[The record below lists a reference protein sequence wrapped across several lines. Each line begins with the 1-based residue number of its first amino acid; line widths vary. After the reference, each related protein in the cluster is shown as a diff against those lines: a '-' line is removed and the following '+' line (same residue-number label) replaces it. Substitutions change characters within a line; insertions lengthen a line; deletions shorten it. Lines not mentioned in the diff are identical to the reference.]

1 MVKKRDAFSSLRSL
15 TLIDS
20 SYRHASVSDAYA
32 QTFGKQSQDL
42 VGRDLRELW
51 GPARFEREIRPL
63 LDECFGGHDAHVAL
77 RLELLGSDKGVQ
89 LSLYPYVSDGV
100 VTHAMVFA
108 FDQSLVKRF
117 GSRLMDLEFKDQ
129 TTGLLNRKSFELVL
143 DKEVERAK
151 RSPAAALRALLIVSI
166 DGLATINARFG
177 VAIGDLLF
185 EATALRVKE
194 GLRTSDYVFRY
205 EGKQLAIIL
214 TTIARPSDVSI
225 VAEALAERVSM
236 PFRHQGEELS
246 LGASVGVAC
255 YPDDA
260 AGPAELERFAA
271 SAMEEAKARGEGL
284 VIFNRALH
292 RSALRKAKLRS
303 ELRRALVDGRFD
315 AYYQP
320 IVDCAGRTVGAEALI
335 RWKHDNLGFVPP
347 DEFIPL
353 AEEAGY
359 TVMIGRWML
368 YRVCRFLRRHAD
380 ELAGRYV
387 SVNLSAK
394 EFSGD
399 SLVEF
404 VQAVLR
410 STGAD
415 PSLLKLEITETES
428 MLDIEAAIEKI
439 RSLRSLG
446 VEVYVD
452 DFGSG
457 YSSLAYLKRLPV
469 SLVKIDRVFV
479 EAIDSDSGELAFV
492 EGMVRMIKGKG
503 MRVLV
508 EGVTEERQQEL
519 LSSIGADYLQG
530 YRFGKAVPEAD
541 FVRLLAGFQ

>member
-1 MVKKRDAFSSLRSL
+1 MVKKTDALGSLKSL

-20 SYRHASVSDAYA
+20 SYRHASVSDTYA
-32 QTFGKQSQDL
+32 QTFGCQAPDL
-42 VGRDLRELW
+42 VGRELHELW
-51 GPARFEREIRPL
+51 GQARFEREIRPL
-63 LDECFGGHDAHVAL
+63 LDECFRGHDAHVSL
-77 RLELLGSDKGVQ
+77 RFELLSADKSIQ
-89 LSLYPYVSDGV
+89 LSLYPYVSDGI

-117 GSRLMDLEFKDQ
+117 GSRLIDLEFKDQ

-143 DKEVERAK
+143 DKEIERAK
-151 RSPAAALRALLIVSI
+151 RSPAAALRALLIISI
-166 DGLATINARFG
+166 EGLSTVNARFG
-177 VAIGDLLF
+177 VAIGDLIF

-225 VAEALAERVSM
+225 VAEALAERISM

-246 LGASVGVAC
+246 LGSAVGVAC

-315 AYYQP
+315 VYYQP
-320 IVDCAGRTVGAEALI
+320 IVDYDGQAVGAEALI
-335 RWKHDNLGFVPP
+335 RWKHESLGFVPP

-368 YRVCRFLRRHAD
+368 YRVCRFLRQHANA
-380 ELAGRYV
+380 LAGRYV

-399 SLVEF
+399 SLVAF

-410 STGAD
+410 STSAD

-428 MLDIEAAIEKI
+428 MLNIENAIQKI
-439 RSLRSLG
+439 GSLRALG
-446 VEVYVD
+446 VEVFVD

-469 SLVKIDRVFV
+469 SLVKIDRVFA
-479 EAIDSDSGELAFV
+479 EAIESDPGELAFV

-519 LSSIGADYLQG
+519 LASIGVDYLQG
-530 YRFGKAVPEAD
+530 YRFGKAIPEPD
-541 FVRLLAGFQ
+541 FVKLISGFH

>member
-1 MVKKRDAFSSLRSL
+1 MAKKAAAIRSLRSL

-20 SYRHASVSDAYA
+20 SYRHASVSDAYS
-32 QTFGKQSQDL
+32 QTFGRPAPEL
-42 VGRDLRELW
+42 VGLEMPELW
-51 GPARFEREIRPL
+51 GQALFDREIRPL
-63 LDECFGGHDAHVAL
+63 LDECFGGRDAHVAL
-77 RLELLGSDKGVQ
+77 RLKRYGSDKSVQ
-89 LSLYPYVSDGV
+89 LSMYPFVTEGG
-100 VTHAMVFA
+100 VTHVMVFA

-143 DKEVERAK
+143 DKEIERAK
-151 RSPAAALRALLIVSI
+151 RSPAAALRALLIISI
-166 DGLATINARFG
+166 EGLSTINARFG
-177 VAIGDLLF
+177 VAIGDLIF
-185 EATALRVKE
+185 EATAIRVKE

-205 EGKQLAIIL
+205 EGKQLAVIL
-214 TTIARPSDVSI
+214 TTMARPSDVSI

-246 LGASVGVAC
+246 LASSVGVAC

-320 IVDCAGRTVGAEALI
+320 IVDCAGRAVGAEALI
-335 RWKHDNLGFVPP
+335 RWRHASLGFVPP

-368 YRVCRFLRRHAD
+368 YRVCRFLRLRAG

-399 SLVEF
+399 SLVAF

-428 MLDIEAAIEKI
+428 MLNVEAAIEKI
-439 RSLRSLG
+439 ANLRSLG

-469 SLVKIDRVFV
+469 SLVKIDRVFA
-479 EAIDSDSGELAFV
+479 EAIESDPGELAFV

-519 LSSIGADYLQG
+519 LSSIGVDYLQG
-530 YRFGKAVPEAD
+530 YRFGKAVPED
-541 FVRLLAGFQ
+541 VFLKLLGGFQ

>member
-1 MVKKRDAFSSLRSL
+1 MPKSTPAFPALRSL
-15 TLIDS
+15 TLIDT

-32 QTFGKQSQDL
+32 QTFGRPAQDL
-42 VGRDLRELW
+42 IGMDMGELW
-51 GPARFEREIRPL
+51 GATRFEREIRPL
-63 LDECFGGHDAHVAL
+63 LNECFGGRDAHAAL
-77 RLELLGSDKGVQ
+77 RLERFGSDKSVQ
-89 LSLYPYVSDGV
+89 LSMYPFVTEGGVS
-100 VTHAMVFA
+100 HAMLFT

-143 DKEVERAK
+143 DKEIERAK
-151 RSPAAALRALLIVSI
+151 RSPAAALRALFIISI
-166 DGLATINARFG
+166 EGLSAINARFG
-177 VAIGDLLF
+177 VAIGDLIF

-205 EGKQLAIIL
+205 EGKQLAVIL

-225 VAEALAERVSM
+225 VAEALAERVAM
-236 PFRHQGEELS
+236 PFRHQGEQLS
-246 LGASVGVAC
+246 LASAIGVAC

-260 AGPAELERFAA
+260 VGPAELERFAA

-303 ELRRALVDGRFD
+303 ELRRALVEGRFD

-320 IVDCAGRTVGAEALI
+320 IVDCAGRAVGAEALI
-335 RWKHDNLGFVPP
+335 RWKHESLGFVPP

-368 YRVCRFLRRHAD
+368 YRVCRFLRSRAD
-380 ELAGRYV
+380 ELGVRYV

-399 SLVEF
+399 SLVAF

-415 PSLLKLEITETES
+415 PALLKLEITETES

-439 RSLRSLG
+439 ANLRSLG

-469 SLVKIDRVFV
+469 SLVKIDRVFA
-479 EAIDSDSGELAFV
+479 EAIESDPGELAFV

-519 LSSIGADYLQG
+519 LSSIGVDYLQG

-541 FVRLLAGFQ
+541 YLRLLGGFQ